1 MQGLPDGFPWKA
13 EHDEGSGLCM
23 TLIALNAIRK
33 YPEVSSLELCFKSF
47 VSLICSKTH
56 SVGQL

>member
-1 MQGLPDGFPWKA
+1 MQGLPDGFPWKG

-23 TLIALNAIRK
+23 ILIPLKAIRK
-33 YPEVSSLELCFKSF
+33 YLEVASFDLYFNGF